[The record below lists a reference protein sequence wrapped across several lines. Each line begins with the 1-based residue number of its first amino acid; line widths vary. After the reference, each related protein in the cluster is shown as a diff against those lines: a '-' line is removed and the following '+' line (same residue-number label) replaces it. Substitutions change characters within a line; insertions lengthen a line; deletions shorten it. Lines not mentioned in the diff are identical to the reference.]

1 MDKLYS
7 RKYIT
12 VKQRLFIQLF
22 IQLFIYYYFSYL
34 KDTYHFLELIK
45 PMRLWT
51 NTHLFTTDIDSL
63 HTDINTELRPKTIE
77 TILKGHRDPKMSS
90 QVDSIYRWRAQQW
103 GIGKPPHMHIC
114 TGVSGNRKL
123 WLNALKNQLFFS
135 GIWMTS

>member
-1 MDKLYS
+1 
-7 RKYIT
+7 
-12 VKQRLFIQLF
+12 
-22 IQLFIYYYFSYL
+22 
-34 KDTYHFLELIK
+34 
-45 PMRLWT
+45 MRLWT

-114 TGVSGNRKL
+114 RSQWEQEALAKCPQKPTFFLRYLDDIIGAWSHGEEKFCKVINVLNNRH
-123 WLNALKNQLFFS
+123 
-135 GIWMTS
+135 GEI